1 MKITI
6 ESNFKKIMS
15 NYNITGYEVAKKSSE
30 LGTPIRLATFYD
42 LINNNSKS
50 IRLQTIE
57 NILVVVNTILKENNI
72 NDTVEFKDLF
82 TTIIKEWIRVRTRI

>member
-6 ESNFKKIMS
+6 KSNFKKIMS

-72 NDTVEFKDLF
+72 TDTVEFKDLF
-82 TTIIKEWIRVRTRI
+82 TTIIKEWTCRF